1 MPGFPVLHHLLE
13 VAQIHVHW
21 VGDAIQPSSPLL
33 PHSPTVF
40 YISQHQVFSSELA
53 FCIRCPKYWS
63 FSFSISPSNEYSNKI
78 SLRCKQIDLRIPLV
92 NLNLRH
98 WHLVEVWKV
107 KSVHLKKV
115 SPHGNIKCKGVS
127 VHPEHVCSQNSFWPL
142 DICEYKTSKLN
153 APSYSEAKKCGVYV
167 SPFLYCVFFY
177 QVSSSVFFYV

>member
-1 MPGFPVLHHLLE
+1 MKTRFGFFCGCLVAQSCLTLHNPKDCSMPGFPVLHHLLE

-33 PHSPTVF
+33 PHSPTAF
-40 YISQHQVFSSELA
+40 YLSQHQVFSSELA

-98 WHLVEVWKV
+98 WHLVEAWKF

-115 SPHGNIKCKGVS
+115 SLHGNIKCKGVS
-127 VHPEHVCSQNSFWPL
+127 VHPEHQFVLRTLSDL
-142 DICEYKTSKLN
+142 
-153 APSYSEAKKCGVYV
+153 
-167 SPFLYCVFFY
+167 
-177 QVSSSVFFYV
+177 